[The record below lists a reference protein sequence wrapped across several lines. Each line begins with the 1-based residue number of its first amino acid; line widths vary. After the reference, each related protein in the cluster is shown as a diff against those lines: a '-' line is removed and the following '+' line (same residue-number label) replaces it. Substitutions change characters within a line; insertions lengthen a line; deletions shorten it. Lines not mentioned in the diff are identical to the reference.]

1 MSEENML
8 KGVPTAE
15 AVPECPDLESMMRTY
30 GNDVL
35 RTAYMYVKDI
45 HTAEDIFQE
54 VFIKADRNKE
64 GFRGESSV
72 KTWLIRITV
81 NACKDYLKSA
91 YNRRVTPLQEFQ
103 ENAMPLGNGMTL
115 GNGMNSENDF
125 DRIERKETQQEVRNA
140 VMSLPEAHRDV
151 VLCVYFQGMTV
162 PEAAKALGLA
172 EGTVKSRLSRAK
184 DKLKQLLEG
193 M

>member
-8 KGVPTAE
+8 KGVPPVE

-64 GFRGESSV
+64 NFRGESSV

-103 ENAMPLGNGMTL
+103 ENALM
-115 GNGMNSENDF
+115 SENDF
-125 DRIERKETQQEVRNA
+125 DGVERKEIQQEVRKA
-140 VMSLPEAHRDV
+140 VMSLPESHRDV
-151 VLCVYFQGMTV
+151 VLCVYFQDMTV

-184 DKLKQLLEG
+184 DKLKQLLERTV
-193 M
+193 

>member
-1 MSEENML
+1 MSEGNML
-8 KGVPTAE
+8 KDIPPVETAS
-15 AVPECPDLESMMRTY
+15 ECPDLESMMRTY

-54 VFIKADRNKE
+54 VFIKADRSKE
-64 GFRGESSV
+64 NFRGESSV

-103 ENAMPLGNGMTL
+103 ENAIT
-115 GNGMNSENDF
+115 SENDF
-125 DRIERKETQQEVRNA
+125 DGIERKETQMEVRKA
-140 VMSLPEAHRDV
+140 VMSLPESHRDV

-162 PEAAKALGLA
+162 PEAAKTLGLA

-184 DKLKQLLEG
+184 DKLRQLLETKSV
-193 M
+193 

>member
-1 MSEENML
+1 
-8 KGVPTAE
+8 
-15 AVPECPDLESMMRTY
+15 MMRTY

-64 GFRGESSV
+64 SFRGESSV

-103 ENAMPLGNGMTL
+103 ENAIT
-115 GNGMNSENDF
+115 SENDF
-125 DRIERKETQQEVRNA
+125 DGIERRETQQEVRDA
-140 VMSLPEAHRDV
+140 VMSLPETHREV
-151 VLCVYFQGMTV
+151 VLCVYFQNMTV

-184 DKLKQLLEG
+184 EKLRELLEG
-193 M
+193 K

>member
-1 MSEENML
+1 MSEENVP
-8 KGVPTAE
+8 KGIPPVD
-15 AVPECPDLESMMRTY
+15 AVLECPDLESMMRTY

-64 GFRGESSV
+64 SFRGESSV

-103 ENAMPLGNGMTL
+103 ENALM
-115 GNGMNSENDF
+115 SENDF
-125 DRIERKETQQEVRNA
+125 DGIERKETQQEVRNA
-140 VMSLPEAHRDV
+140 VMSLPETHRDV

-193 M
+193 HTV

>member
-1 MSEENML
+1 MSEENMP
-8 KGVPTAE
+8 KGIPPVE
-15 AVPECPDLESMMRTY
+15 AAPECPDLESMMRTY

-64 GFRGESSV
+64 NFRGESSV

-103 ENAMPLGNGMTL
+103 ENALM
-115 GNGMNSENDF
+115 SENDF
-125 DRIERKETQQEVRNA
+125 DGVERKETQQEVRNA
-140 VMSLPEAHRDV
+140 VMSLPESHRDV
-151 VLCVYFQGMTV
+151 VLCVYFQNMTV

-184 DKLKQLLEG
+184 DKLKQLLE
-193 M
+193 

>member
-1 MSEENML
+1 MSEENVL
-8 KGVPTAE
+8 KGVPPAE
-15 AVPECPDLESMMRTY
+15 TVPECPDLESMMRTY

-64 GFRGESSV
+64 SFRGESSV

-103 ENAMPLGNGMTL
+103 ENALV
-115 GNGMNSENDF
+115 SENDF
-125 DRIERKETQQEVRNA
+125 DGIERKETQQAVRNA
-140 VMSLPEAHRDV
+140 VMSLPETHRDV

-162 PEAAKALGLA
+162 PEAAKTLGLA
-172 EGTVKSRLSRAK
+172 EGMVKSRLSRAK
-184 DKLKQLLEG
+184 EKLKQLLEAG
-193 M
+193 TM

>member
-1 MSEENML
+1 MSEENMR
-8 KGVPTAE
+8 KGIPPAE

-103 ENAMPLGNGMTL
+103 ENTLTAENGMI
-115 GNGMNSENDF
+115 SENDF
-125 DRIERKETQQEVRNA
+125 DGIERKETQQEVRNA

-151 VLCVYFQGMTV
+151 VLCVYFQNMTV

-184 DKLKQLLEG
+184 DKLRQLLEMG
-193 M
+193 SV

>member
-1 MSEENML
+1 MSEESML
-8 KGVPTAE
+8 KGIPPVE
-15 AVPECPDLESMMRTY
+15 AVTECPDLESMMRTY

-54 VFIKADRNKE
+54 VFIKADRNKDN
-64 GFRGESSV
+64 FRGESSV

-103 ENAMPLGNGMTL
+103 ENAMPVGNGMT
-115 GNGMNSENDF
+115 SESDF
-125 DRIERKETQQEVRNA
+125 DGIERKETQQEVRNA
-140 VMSLPEAHRDV
+140 VMSLPESHRAV

-184 DKLKQLLEG
+184 EKLRKLLETRSV
-193 M
+193 

>member
-1 MSEENML
+1 MSEEKKL
-8 KGVPTAE
+8 KGIPPTGNA
-15 AVPECPDLESMMRTY
+15 PECPDLESMMRTY

-64 GFRGESSV
+64 NFRGESSV

-103 ENAMPLGNGMTL
+103 ENALM
-115 GNGMNSENDF
+115 SENDF
-125 DRIERKETQQEVRNA
+125 DGIERKETQQEVRNA
-140 VMSLPEAHRDV
+140 VMSLPETHRDV
-151 VLCVYFQGMTV
+151 VLCVYFQNMTV

-184 DKLKQLLEG
+184 DKLKQLLE
-193 M
+193 

>member
-1 MSEENML
+1 ML
-8 KGVPTAE
+8 KGVPPAE
-15 AVPECPDLESMMRTY
+15 AAPECPDLEGMMRTY

-64 GFRGESSV
+64 SFRGESSV

-91 YNRRVTPLQEFQ
+91 YSRRVTMFSEEE
-103 ENAMPLGNGMTL
+103 ENQIPTDDTT
-115 GNGMNSENDF
+115 EE
-125 DRIERKETQQEVRNA
+125 IERKQDGEQIRKA
-140 VMSLPEAHRDV
+140 LLLLPEKYRE
-151 VLCVYFQGMTV
+151 VLVCLYFEERSVAET
-162 PEAAKALGLA
+162 AKVLGLS
-172 EGTVKSRLSRAK
+172 EGTVKSRLSRAR
-184 DKLKQLLEG
+184 DKFRVILEREWKG
-193 M
+193 GA

>member
-1 MSEENML
+1 MSEENVL
-8 KGVPTAE
+8 KGIPPAE
-15 AVPECPDLESMMRTY
+15 AVPECPNLESMMRTY

-103 ENAMPLGNGMTL
+103 ENALM
-115 GNGMNSENDF
+115 SENDF
-125 DRIERKETQQEVRNA
+125 DGIERKETQQEVRNA

-151 VLCVYFQGMTV
+151 VLCVYFQGMTD

-184 DKLKQLLEG
+184 DKLKQLLERAV
-193 M
+193 

>member
-1 MSEENML
+1 MSEENVL
-8 KGVPTAE
+8 KGIPPAE
-15 AVPECPDLESMMRTY
+15 AVPECPNLESMMRTY

-103 ENAMPLGNGMTL
+103 ENALM
-115 GNGMNSENDF
+115 SENDF
-125 DRIERKETQQEVRNA
+125 DGIERKETQQEVRNA

-184 DKLKQLLEG
+184 DKLKQLLETRSV
-193 M
+193 

>member
-1 MSEENML
+1 MSEENVL
-8 KGVPTAE
+8 KGIPPAD

-64 GFRGESSV
+64 SFRGESSV

-103 ENAMPLGNGMTL
+103 ENALM
-115 GNGMNSENDF
+115 SENDF
-125 DRIERKETQQEVRNA
+125 DGIERKETQQEVRNA
-140 VMSLPEAHRDV
+140 VMSLPETHRDV
-151 VLCVYFQGMTV
+151 VLCVYFQNMTV

-184 DKLKQLLEG
+184 DKLKQLLEAG
-193 M
+193 AV

>member
-8 KGVPTAE
+8 KGVPPVE

-45 HTAEDIFQE
+45 HTAEDIFHE

-64 GFRGESSV
+64 NFRGESSV

-103 ENAMPLGNGMTL
+103 ENALM
-115 GNGMNSENDF
+115 SENDF
-125 DRIERKETQQEVRNA
+125 DGVERKEIQQEVRKA
-140 VMSLPEAHRDV
+140 VMSLPESHRDV
-151 VLCVYFQGMTV
+151 VLCVYFQDMTV

-184 DKLKQLLEG
+184 DKLKQLLERTV
-193 M
+193 

>member
-1 MSEENML
+1 MSEENMP
-8 KGVPTAE
+8 KGVPPLET
-15 AVPECPDLESMMRTY
+15 VPECPDLESMMRTY

-64 GFRGESSV
+64 SFRGESSV

-81 NACKDYLKSA
+81 NACKDFLKSA

-103 ENAMPLGNGMTL
+103 ENALM
-115 GNGMNSENDF
+115 SENDF
-125 DRIERKETQQEVRNA
+125 DGVERKEIQQEVRDA
-140 VMSLPEAHRDV
+140 VMSLPETHRDV
-151 VLCVYFQGMTV
+151 VLCVYFQNMTV
-162 PEAAKALGLA
+162 PEAAKTLGLA

-184 DKLKQLLEG
+184 EKLRQLLEG
-193 M
+193 K

>member
-1 MSEENML
+1 MSEENVP
-8 KGVPTAE
+8 KGIPPVD
-15 AVPECPDLESMMRTY
+15 AVLECPDLESMMRTY

-103 ENAMPLGNGMTL
+103 ENVMT
-115 GNGMNSENDF
+115 SENDF
-125 DRIERKETQQEVRNA
+125 ASTRYSSCPPFLILYSCKV
-140 VMSLPEAHRDV
+140 VCKMSHFSYSL
-151 VLCVYFQGMTV
+151 TW
-162 PEAAKALGLA
+162 
-172 EGTVKSRLSRAK
+172 
-184 DKLKQLLEG
+184 
-193 M
+193 

>member
-1 MSEENML
+1 MSEDKKP
-8 KGVPTAE
+8 KGIPSASDT
-15 AVPECPDLESMMRTY
+15 PECPDLESMMRTY

-35 RTAYMYVKDI
+35 RTAYMYVKNI

-64 GFRGESSV
+64 SFRGESSV

-103 ENAMPLGNGMTL
+103 ENAMPV
-115 GNGMNSENDF
+115 GNGMNGF
-125 DRIERKETQQEVRNA
+125 DEIERKETQLEVRNA
-140 VMSLPEAHRDV
+140 VMSLPETHRDV
-151 VLCVYFQGMTV
+151 VLCVYFQNMTV

-184 DKLKQLLEG
+184 DKLKQLLETRSV
-193 M
+193 

>member
-1 MSEENML
+1 MSEDKKLNA
-8 KGVPTAE
+8 VSSASD
-15 AVPECPDLESMMRTY
+15 VPECPDLESMMRTY

-35 RTAYMYVKDI
+35 RTAYMYVKNI

-64 GFRGESSV
+64 SFRGESSV

-103 ENAMPLGNGMTL
+103 ENAMPLGNGMT
-115 GNGMNSENDF
+115 SENDF
-125 DRIERKETQQEVRNA
+125 DGIERKETQQEVRDA

-151 VLCVYFQGMTV
+151 VLCVYFQNMTV
-162 PEAAKALGLA
+162 PETAKALGLA

-184 DKLKQLLEG
+184 DKLKQLLEK
-193 M
+193 

>member
-8 KGVPTAE
+8 KGVPPVE

-64 GFRGESSV
+64 NFRGESSV

-103 ENAMPLGNGMTL
+103 ENALM
-115 GNGMNSENDF
+115 SENDF
-125 DRIERKETQQEVRNA
+125 DGVERKEIQQEVRKA
-140 VMSLPEAHRDV
+140 VMSLPESHRDV
-151 VLCVYFQGMTV
+151 VLCIYFQDMTV

-184 DKLKQLLEG
+184 DKLKQLLERTV
-193 M
+193 

>member
-1 MSEENML
+1 MSEENVL
-8 KGVPTAE
+8 KGIPPAE
-15 AVPECPDLESMMRTY
+15 AVPECPNLESMMRTY

-64 GFRGESSV
+64 SFRGESSV

-91 YNRRVTPLQEFQ
+91 YNRRVTPLQEF
-103 ENAMPLGNGMTL
+103 
-115 GNGMNSENDF
+115 
-125 DRIERKETQQEVRNA
+125 
-140 VMSLPEAHRDV
+140 
-151 VLCVYFQGMTV
+151 
-162 PEAAKALGLA
+162 
-172 EGTVKSRLSRAK
+172 
-184 DKLKQLLEG
+184 
-193 M
+193 

>member
-1 MSEENML
+1 MSEENMP
-8 KGVPTAE
+8 KGVPPVE
-15 AVPECPDLESMMRTY
+15 AVSECPDLESMMRTY

-64 GFRGESSV
+64 SFRGESSV

-103 ENAMPLGNGMTL
+103 ENALM
-115 GNGMNSENDF
+115 SENDF
-125 DRIERKETQQEVRNA
+125 DGIERKETQQEVRNA
-140 VMSLPEAHRDV
+140 VMSLPETHRDV

-184 DKLKQLLEG
+184 DKLKQLLEMG
-193 M
+193 SV

>member
-1 MSEENML
+1 MSEENVL
-8 KGVPTAE
+8 KGIPPAE
-15 AVPECPDLESMMRTY
+15 AVPECPNLESMMRTY

-103 ENAMPLGNGMTL
+103 ENALM
-115 GNGMNSENDF
+115 SENDF
-125 DRIERKETQQEVRNA
+125 DGIERKETQQEVRNA

-184 DKLKQLLEG
+184 DKLKQLLERAV
-193 M
+193 

>member
-1 MSEENML
+1 MSEENVL
-8 KGVPTAE
+8 KGIPPAE
-15 AVPECPDLESMMRTY
+15 AVPECPNLESMMRTY

-64 GFRGESSV
+64 NFRGESSV

-103 ENAMPLGNGMTL
+103 ENALM
-115 GNGMNSENDF
+115 SENDF
-125 DRIERKETQQEVRNA
+125 DGIERKETQQEVRNA

-184 DKLKQLLEG
+184 DKLKQLLERAV
-193 M
+193 

>member
-1 MSEENML
+1 MSEENVL
-8 KGVPTAE
+8 KGIPPAD

-103 ENAMPLGNGMTL
+103 ENALM
-115 GNGMNSENDF
+115 SENDF
-125 DRIERKETQQEVRNA
+125 DGIERKETQQEVRNA

-184 DKLKQLLEG
+184 DKLKQLLERAV
-193 M
+193 

>member
-1 MSEENML
+1 MSEDKKLN
-8 KGVPTAE
+8 
-15 AVPECPDLESMMRTY
+15 AVSSASDAPECPDLESMMRTY
-30 GNDVL
+30 GNVVL

-103 ENAMPLGNGMTL
+103 ENVMT
-115 GNGMNSENDF
+115 SENDF
-125 DRIERKETQQEVRNA
+125 DGIERKETQQEVRNA
-140 VMSLPEAHRDV
+140 VMSLPENHRDV

-193 M
+193 RSV

>member
-1 MSEENML
+1 MSEENVL
-8 KGVPTAE
+8 KGIPPAE
-15 AVPECPDLESMMRTY
+15 AVPECPNLESMMRTY

-103 ENAMPLGNGMTL
+103 ENALM
-115 GNGMNSENDF
+115 SENDF
-125 DRIERKETQQEVRNA
+125 DGIERKETQQEVRNA
-140 VMSLPEAHRDV
+140 VMSLPETHRDV
-151 VLCVYFQGMTV
+151 VLCVYFQNMTV
-162 PEAAKALGLA
+162 PETAKALGLA
-172 EGTVKSRLSRAK
+172 EGTVKSRLSRA
-184 DKLKQLLEG
+184 
-193 M
+193 

>member
-1 MSEENML
+1 MSEENVL
-8 KGVPTAE
+8 KGVPPAD

-103 ENAMPLGNGMTL
+103 ENALM
-115 GNGMNSENDF
+115 SENDF
-125 DRIERKETQQEVRNA
+125 DGIERKETQQEVRNA

-184 DKLKQLLEG
+184 DKLKQLLERAV
-193 M
+193 

>member
-1 MSEENML
+1 MSEENVL
-8 KGVPTAE
+8 KGIPPAE

-64 GFRGESSV
+64 SFRGESSV

-103 ENAMPLGNGMTL
+103 ENTL
-115 GNGMNSENDF
+115 VSENDF
-125 DRIERKETQQEVRNA
+125 DGIERKEIQQEVRNA
-140 VMSLPEAHRDV
+140 VMSLPETHRDV

-162 PEAAKALGLA
+162 PEAAKTLGLA

-184 DKLKQLLEG
+184 DKLKQLLEAG
-193 M
+193 TM

>member
-1 MSEENML
+1 MSEENMP
-8 KGVPTAE
+8 KGVPPVE

-54 VFIKADRNKE
+54 LFIKADRNKE
-64 GFRGESSV
+64 SFRGESSV

-103 ENAMPLGNGMTL
+103 ENALM
-115 GNGMNSENDF
+115 SENDF
-125 DRIERKETQQEVRNA
+125 DGIERKETQQEVRNA
-140 VMSLPEAHRDV
+140 VMSLPETHRDV

-184 DKLKQLLEG
+184 DKLKQLLEMG
-193 M
+193 SV